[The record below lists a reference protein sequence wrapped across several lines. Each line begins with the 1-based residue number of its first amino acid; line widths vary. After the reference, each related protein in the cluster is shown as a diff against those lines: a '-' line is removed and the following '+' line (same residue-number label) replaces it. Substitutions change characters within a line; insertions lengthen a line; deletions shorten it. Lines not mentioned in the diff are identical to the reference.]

1 VAGHFYEGKCEMSEQ
16 LTLPAEA
23 RERAGKG
30 ASRALR
36 REGRVPAVVY
46 GEKQDA
52 LSIHVEEKLLTK
64 MLHTGH
70 FMNSVV
76 MVDVGGKANRTLPKD
91 VQFHPVSSR
100 PIHVDFL
107 RIGEHSKVHVN
118 VPVRFDNEEASPGL
132 KRGGVLNVVQH
143 ELELVCDAA
152 SIPNEIH
159 IALDGL
165 EIGDTIHISQV
176 NLPEGVTPANA
187 DEDFTVATIVAP
199 SAMKAEE
206 EETAAEGEVPTVG
219 EEGEGEGEA
228 GAEGGAEGGEEA

>member
-1 VAGHFYEGKCEMSEQ
+1 MSDQ

-23 RERAGKG
+23 RDRAGKG

-46 GEKQDA
+46 GEKKEP
-52 LSIHVEEKLLTK
+52 LSIHVEEKLLSK
-64 MLHTGH
+64 MLSTGH

-76 MVDVGGKANRTLPKD
+76 MIDFEGKPNRTLPKAID
-91 VQFHPVSSR
+91 FHPVTSR

-107 RIGEHSKVHVN
+107 RIGEHTKVHVAI
-118 VPVRFDNEEASPGL
+118 PMRFDNEEHSPGL
-132 KRGGVLNVVQH
+132 KKGGVLNVVVH
-143 ELELVCDAA
+143 ELEIVCDAA

-159 IALDGL
+159 IPLDGL
-165 EIGDTIHISQV
+165 EIGDSIHIGQV
-176 NLPEGVTPANA
+176 KLPDGVVPANT

-206 EETAAEGEVPTVG
+206 EETAPAGDVPTVEG
-219 EEGEGEGEA
+219 EEGEGEA
-228 GAEGGAEGGEEA
+228 AAEGGAESEA

>member
-1 VAGHFYEGKCEMSEQ
+1 MSEQ

-23 RERAGKG
+23 RDRAGKG

-36 REGRVPAVVY
+36 RDGRVPAVVY
-46 GEKQDA
+46 GEKKEP
-52 LSIHVEEKLLTK
+52 LSIHVEEKLLSK

-76 MVDVGGKANRTLPKD
+76 MIDFKGKTHRTLPKAVD
-91 VQFHPVSSR
+91 FHPVSSR
-100 PIHVDFL
+100 PVHVDFL
-107 RIGEHSKVHVN
+107 RIGEHTKVTVA
-118 VPVRFDNEEASPGL
+118 VPVRFDDEEDSPGL

-159 IALDGL
+159 ISLGGL
-165 EIGDTIHISQV
+165 EIGDSVHIGQV
-176 NLPEGVTPANA
+176 KLPDGVKPANT

-206 EETAAEGEVPTVG
+206 EETAPAGEVPTVEG
-219 EEGEGEGEA
+219 EEAAEGEGGP
-228 GAEGGAEGGEEA
+228 AEGASEE

>member
-1 VAGHFYEGKCEMSEQ
+1 MSDQ

-23 RERAGKG
+23 RDRAGKG

-36 REGRVPAVVY
+36 RDGRVPAVVY
-46 GEKQDA
+46 GEKKEP
-52 LSIHVEEKLLTK
+52 LSIHVEEKLLSR
-64 MLHTGH
+64 MMATGH

-76 MVDVGGKANRTLPKD
+76 MIDFQGKPHRTLPKAVD
-91 VQFHPVSSR
+91 FHPVSSR

-107 RIGEHSKVHVN
+107 RIGEHTKVTVA

-159 IALDGL
+159 VPLDGL
-165 EIGDTIHISQV
+165 EIGDAIHIGQV
-176 NLPEGVTPANA
+176 KLPSGVSPANME
-187 DEDFTVATIVAP
+187 EDFTVATIVAP
-199 SAMKAEE
+199 SAMKSEE
-206 EETAAEGEVPTVG
+206 EETAPADAVPTVEGEQAEGETD
-219 EEGEGEGEA
+219 ETANEEA
-228 GAEGGAEGGEEA
+228 GE